1 MKISVKDISKLI
13 SESIQKVLSEGIS
26 NITYHFTSLNSC
38 IKILKNNEFFLT
50 LSTNKSDAYD
60 NKRLFY
66 LSTQRGRN
74 KELGFAGHM
83 SSCVR
88 IQLDGNALMQN
99 LKGRPVDYWGETG
112 KRSYYDPKYD
122 YAYGPTFTRTKQTH
136 HNFEMEDRIFS
147 YEPVIK
153 NADKYILRIDV
164 YIDPQESY
172 LSSENPRVRENH
184 LAEVNR
190 DKDLAVTINW
200 LCRHF
205 NHRNNKDNAM
215 PVYFYDNLK
224 DFNFMTNNTINDEI
238 LKLQQDDFHAK
249 TQMDWRDYDRAKIN
263 NELDNK
269 GKYVEILKHLMVV
282 YFDGKGLRNGQ
293 ETYKK
298 VADLLRKYGLEKY
311 IEGTVSRLNKAWG
324 NDFLESCNL
333 LTNTINAPLR
343 KLNTEFPGD
352 DANKIMKLG
361 AYVLRSKG
369 ANNFN
374 DLLTKKYKQKFVAE
388 AKK

>member
-1 MKISVKDISKLI
+1 MRISINDISKMI
-13 SESIQKVLSEGIS
+13 TESIQKVLSEGIS

-99 LKGRPVDYWGETG
+99 FKGRPVDYWGETG

-122 YAYGPTFTRTKQTH
+122 YAHGPTFTRTKQTH

-205 NHRNNKDNAM
+205 NPGNNNDNAM

-238 LKLQQDDFHAK
+238 LKLQQNDFHAR
-249 TQMDWRDYDRAKIN
+249 TQMDWRDYDRTKISN
-263 NELDNK
+263 DFDNK
-269 GKYVEILKHLMVV
+269 DRYVEILKHLMVV
-282 YFDGKGLRNGQ
+282 YFDGKGLQNGQ

-298 VADLLRKYGLEKY
+298 VADLLRKFGLEKY
-311 IEGTVSRLNKAWG
+311 IESTVSRLNRAWS

-333 LTNTINAPLR
+333 LTNTANAPLR
-343 KLNTEFPGD
+343 KLNTEHPGND
-352 DANKIMKLG
+352 SNKIMKLG

-374 DLLTKKYKQKFVAE
+374 DLLTNKYKQKFVAE